1 MPVILGIDAAWSVTQ
16 PSGVALIAGETA
28 GLRLMSVASSYT
40 EFCTG
45 PGISRGS
52 EPEPPAL
59 LERAAALAGR
69 PVSLVSVDMPL
80 ARTPITRR
88 RAADDAV
95 SRAFGAMAC
104 GTHTPTLSRPG
115 PLAARIRDGFA
126 AGYPLATRTAT
137 AGADRGVSSSSPGAV
152 DSGALPPAVQDR
164 SCPCLLAGR
173 GPDGAAPQ
181 SSRPMAIDH
190 RSIGAANLRR
200 RHDARPAGQGC
211 AGHRPEG
218 IRGSSRRGRLCVG
231 RRLCAPGRGWTLWR

>member
-1 MPVILGIDAAWSVTQ
+1 MRSRRCFGSRAGEAWDDAGDPRDRRRLVGDQ
-16 PSGVALIAGETA
+16 PSGVALIA

-95 SRAFGAMAC
+95 SRAF
-104 GTHTPTLSRPG
+104 
-115 PLAARIRDGFA
+115 
-126 AGYPLATRTAT
+126 
-137 AGADRGVSSSSPGAV
+137 
-152 DSGALPPAVQDR
+152 
-164 SCPCLLAGR
+164 
-173 GPDGAAPQ
+173 
-181 SSRPMAIDH
+181 
-190 RSIGAANLRR
+190 
-200 RHDARPAGQGC
+200 
-211 AGHRPEG
+211 
-218 IRGSSRRGRLCVG
+218 
-231 RRLCAPGRGWTLWR
+231 